1 MLKLTRLPDWERRLA
16 HVVERHLETPG
27 VWGVADCLLT
37 VADAVEAVTG
47 VDPAAKVRG
56 KYSSEIGAAKA
67 LRQRKFADVE
77 AALASLFP
85 PVGRLMAQRGD
96 VGVVERDGELA
107 AGFITERG
115 LAVKIETG
123 LAFYPQTEIKSAFKV
138 G

>member
-1 MLKLTRLPDWERRLA
+1 MSKLTRLPDWERRLA
-16 HVVERHLETPG
+16 AVVEHHLDTPG
-27 VWGVADCLLT
+27 EWGISDCLLT
-37 VADAVEAVTG
+37 VMDAVEAVTG

-56 KYSSEIGAAKA
+56 KYSTELGAVRT
-67 LRQRKFADVE
+67 LRRRKLADVE

-96 VGVVERDGELA
+96 VGIVERDGEVA

-123 LAFYPQTEIKSAFKV
+123 LTFYPQTEIKTAFKV